1 MFCLIQTGIILM
13 ALIHS
18 AGCSDSASADLV
30 LIPERIFTASSSKP
44 WVDALAVRDGII
56 ICTGTVEEVSALIDD
71 HTEVIRLPGMLAV
84 PGFNDAHVHM
94 FEGGEGLTSVQLRD
108 ARDENEFRDRIAAYC
123 EELPE
128 GAWVLYGNWDHE
140 SWPSKA
146 HPERRLIDPVTP
158 SHPVFITRLDGH
170 MSLANT
176 LALELAGVTD
186 ETPDPEGGEI
196 ERDPATGE
204 ATGILIDAAQDLI
217 HAVIPE
223 ADETRI
229 RKGLEAALTYAREQ
243 GVTSVQ
249 DNTDPLIWK
258 VYQEMLSD
266 GTLTARVNAWYP
278 ISYRDT
284 LASEG
289 ITSPSGD
296 DWIRRGTMKIFVD
309 GAMGSGSAWFY
320 DPYSDDPTT
329 SGLAMESVEELHRMI
344 VEADALGFD
353 IACHAIGDRANT
365 VALDAF
371 EEALAVNTDRDTPR
385 RHRIEH
391 AQVVRE
397 EDMARFRSLGI
408 IASIQ
413 PSHLID
419 DMRWAEKR
427 IGWDRCAIGYRIESF
442 FSNGIAVA
450 FGTDWFV
457 EPIDPRLGLY
467 AAVTREFSEGG
478 PEGGWFPGERITL
491 EEAIT
496 AYTLG
501 SAYAEGMEDHKGML
515 AEGYLADITVF
526 ERDLFELEPQQWLET
541 RVAQTIVG
549 GRVVYPR

>member
-1 MFCLIQTGIILM
+1 MT
-13 ALIHS
+13 LIHS
-18 AGCSDSASADLV
+18 AGCSDSVSADLV
-30 LIPERIFTASSSKP
+30 LIPERIFTASSSEP

-56 ICTGTVEEVSALIDD
+56 ICAGTDEEISDLIDD

-94 FEGGEGLTSVQLRD
+94 FEGGEGLSSVQLRD

-123 EELPE
+123 DELPD
-128 GAWVLYGNWDHE
+128 GAWALYGNWDHE
-140 SWPSKA
+140 SWPSRA
-146 HPERRLIDPVTP
+146 HPGRQLIDPVTP

-170 MSLANT
+170 MSLANS

-196 ERDPATGE
+196 ERDRVTGE
-204 ATGILIDAAQDLI
+204 ATGILIDAAQDMI

-229 RKGLEAALTYAREQ
+229 RRALEAALTYAREQ
-243 GVTSVQ
+243 GVTSLQ
-249 DNTDPLIWK
+249 DNTDPRIWK
-258 VYQEMLSD
+258 VYQELLRDGALS
-266 GTLTARVNAWYP
+266 ARVNAWYP
-278 ISYRDT
+278 ISYRNT

-289 ITSPSGD
+289 ITGPTGD

-309 GAMGSGSAWFY
+309 GAMGSGSAWFH

-329 SGLAMESVEELHRMI
+329 SGLAMESIEELYKVI
-344 VEADALGFD
+344 VEADAIGFN

-371 EEALAVNTDRDTPR
+371 EEALTVNTGRDTPR

-391 AQVVRE
+391 AQIVRE
-397 EDMARFRSLGI
+397 EDMERFRSLGI
-408 IASIQ
+408 TASIQ
-413 PSHLID
+413 PSHIID

-427 IGWDRCAIGYRIESF
+427 IGRDRCAIGYRIGSF
-442 FSNGIAVA
+442 LHSGIAVA

-457 EPIDPRLGLY
+457 EPLDPRLGLY
-467 AAVTREFSEGG
+467 AAVTREFTGGG

-501 SAYAEGMEDHKGML
+501 SACAEGMEDRKGML
-515 AEGYLADITVF
+515 VKGYFADITIF
-526 ERDLFELEPQQWLET
+526 EEDLFRLEPRQWLET
-541 RVAQTIVG
+541 AVALTIVG
-549 GRVVYPR
+549 GRIVYSR

>member
-1 MFCLIQTGIILM
+1 MT
-13 ALIHS
+13 LIHS
-18 AGCSDSASADLV
+18 AGCSDSVSADLV
-30 LIPERIFTASSSKP
+30 LIPERIFTASNSEP

-56 ICTGTVEEVSALIDD
+56 ICAGTEEEISDLIDD

-94 FEGGEGLTSVQLRD
+94 FEGGEGLSSVQLRD

-123 EELPE
+123 DELPD
-128 GAWVLYGNWDHE
+128 GAWALYGNWDHE
-140 SWPSKA
+140 SWPSRA
-146 HPERRLIDPVTP
+146 HPGRQLIDPVTP

-170 MSLANT
+170 MSLANS

-196 ERDPATGE
+196 ERDRVTGE
-204 ATGILIDAAQDLI
+204 ATGILIDAAQDMI

-229 RKGLEAALTYAREQ
+229 RRALEAALTYARKQ
-243 GVTSVQ
+243 GVTSLQ
-249 DNTDPLIWK
+249 DNTDPRIWK
-258 VYQEMLSD
+258 VYQELLRDGVLS
-266 GTLTARVNAWYP
+266 ARVNAWYP
-278 ISYRDT
+278 ISYRNT

-289 ITSPSGD
+289 ITGPTGD

-309 GAMGSGSAWFY
+309 GAMGSGSAWFH

-329 SGLAMESVEELHRMI
+329 SGLAMESIEELHRVI
-344 VEADALGFD
+344 VEADAIGFN

-371 EEALAVNTDRDTPR
+371 EEALTVNTGRDTPR

-391 AQVVRE
+391 AQIVRE
-397 EDMARFRSLGI
+397 EDMERFRSLGI
-408 IASIQ
+408 TASIQ
-413 PSHLID
+413 PSHIID

-427 IGWDRCAIGYRIESF
+427 IGRDRCAIGYRIGSF
-442 FSNGIAVA
+442 LHSGIAVA

-457 EPIDPRLGLY
+457 EPLDPRLGLY
-467 AAVTREFSEGG
+467 AAVTREFTGGG

-501 SAYAEGMEDHKGML
+501 SACAEGMEDRKGML
-515 AEGYLADITVF
+515 VEGYFADITIF
-526 ERDLFELEPQQWLET
+526 EEDLFRLEPRQWLET
-541 RVAQTIVG
+541 SVALTIVG
-549 GRVVYPR
+549 GRIVYSR